1 MSNAYSPGWQSQE
14 YHQLSRTQRAAIS
27 SFPCCRQP
35 ELGSEGTSQEKP
47 AIDCRGGH
55 GMKTT
60 ELG

>member
-35 ELGSEGTSQEKP
+35 ELGSEELRRRSRPQMAGVGTDE
-47 AIDCRGGH
+47 DN
-55 GMKTT
+55 
-60 ELG
+60 